1 MKPWPSIFLLLLLV
15 SCQRSYEYD
24 DSRLEFASDYGSKE
38 FHEVA
43 VRNDSAILATFR
55 YYDSILPGK
64 DFLSTHSDMVFQ
76 KAKAYFCKANVEEA
90 KPSEHVDAF
99 SDYLDALWVMDG
111 LTGKRRFFS
120 VSSVNPEYEHFTAL
134 IYVRLAW
141 LLYIY
146 DSWDLAL
153 ECLELSSDCFGK
165 EGNPRGIADNFEL
178 MGDVF
183 LAQGDKTGALVYYKK
198 SDSIRERIQTE
209 NIYQNFSSFYHRSLD
224 LYNANAKKASNDLLL
239 HALEMTNDDWLRR
252 QVRFMLGYYYFEN
265 RQYDS
270 ALYNYE
276 RSYPLLPRQTIKS
289 YCRIIKAANEL
300 GDSIKAAQYGGML
313 SDFMLERVTQSGNR
327 TRMVM
332 MYENLKTEKVKARQ
346 KSIVC
351 FIMVAMAIM
360 VLIVVADS
368 VLIEKRRRRHRNEM
382 ETQEKVKALLEEEIA
397 SAKKDSR
404 HKEEKI
410 RSLEIELK
418 KALSNPDFQ
427 KLPFDKKLETL
438 YAMPIS
444 KRVCLVKEANVKAGA
459 AYPELVLSEN
469 QMTTLVNAVDAV
481 FPKFSVRILEQYPRL
496 KRIDVMY
503 CCMYVLGI
511 TEVQAAALTGKTYQ
525 AVWTRSLKLHEIFA
539 NDSNLQLVLHDF
551 LKSW

>member
-1 MKPWPSIFLLLLLV
+1 
-15 SCQRSYEYD
+15 
-24 DSRLEFASDYGSKE
+24 
-38 FHEVA
+38 
-43 VRNDSAILATFR
+43 
-55 YYDSILPGK
+55 
-64 DFLSTHSDMVFQ
+64 
-76 KAKAYFCKANVEEA
+76 
-90 KPSEHVDAF
+90 
-99 SDYLDALWVMDG
+99 
-111 LTGKRRFFS
+111 
-120 VSSVNPEYEHFTAL
+120 
-134 IYVRLAW
+134 
-141 LLYIY
+141 
-146 DSWDLAL
+146 
-153 ECLELSSDCFGK
+153 
-165 EGNPRGIADNFEL
+165 
-178 MGDVF
+178 
-183 LAQGDKTGALVYYKK
+183 
-198 SDSIRERIQTE
+198 
-209 NIYQNFSSFYHRSLD
+209 
-224 LYNANAKKASNDLLL
+224 
-239 HALEMTNDDWLRR
+239 
-252 QVRFMLGYYYFEN
+252 
-265 RQYDS
+265 
-270 ALYNYE
+270 
-276 RSYPLLPRQTIKS
+276 
-289 YCRIIKAANEL
+289 L
-300 GDSIKAAQYGGML
+300 GDSIKAAQYGEML
-313 SDFMLERVTQSGNR
+313 SDFMLDRVTQSGNK

-332 MYENLKTEKVKARQ
+332 MYENLKTEKMKARQ

-351 FIMVAMAIM
+351 FIMVVMAIM

-382 ETQEKVKALLEEEIA
+382 ETQEKVKALLEEEIV

-496 KRIDVMY
+496 KRIDVVY